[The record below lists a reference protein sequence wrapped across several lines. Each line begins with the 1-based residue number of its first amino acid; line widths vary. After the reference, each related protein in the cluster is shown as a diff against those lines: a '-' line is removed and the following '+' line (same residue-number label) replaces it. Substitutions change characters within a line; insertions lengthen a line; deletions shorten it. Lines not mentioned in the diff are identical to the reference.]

1 MKNKTYT
8 REELGAIDEEIEL
21 KLPFTTNY
29 QKEAQ
34 KIVKSLWKDNNE
46 VLHLGELWI
55 NTSIREVTE
64 KEVIVYVLCDS
75 TDEKVQLLIEN
86 FEKYIPPY
94 DADEN
99 YKVRISNN
107 NIPLIKTSMFAIM
120 DSLYSIFV
128 EVYNLH
134 KEIININNSN
144 LDNKSKIFFI
154 RLAMEEVDESLEK
167 EKYLLN
173 FTYPKNI
180 LEDLNDLH
188 LYHDWIEENDS
199 FFISLALE
207 AYRGITYFNEWIE
220 KHQIIEKHFKE
231 KKAKILNICEELQKH
246 SKISLLTLPFHPQD
260 TLNTLFFAYSEYYHK
275 DKEDDAIQT
284 IISIISNYKR
294 IPKIS
299 KANKAFD
306 KMLYFL
312 ETVSTSTKHNKYSKD
327 EIIKCIFGDELIE
340 KKIEFLNKIEIKLTK
355 EEIETLNKKTAFTA
369 DSVFKL
375 LKAGLL

>member
-1 MKNKTYT
+1 M
-8 REELGAIDEEIEL
+8 
-21 KLPFTTNY
+21 
-29 QKEAQ
+29 
-34 KIVKSLWKDNNE
+34 
-46 VLHLGELWI
+46 
-55 NTSIREVTE
+55 
-64 KEVIVYVLCDS
+64 
-75 TDEKVQLLIEN
+75 
-86 FEKYIPPY
+86 
-94 DADEN
+94 
-99 YKVRISNN
+99 
-107 NIPLIKTSMFAIM
+107 
-120 DSLYSIFV
+120 
-128 EVYNLH
+128 
-134 KEIININNSN
+134 
-144 LDNKSKIFFI
+144 
-154 RLAMEEVDESLEK
+154 
-167 EKYLLN
+167 
-173 FTYPKNI
+173 
-180 LEDLNDLH
+180 
-188 LYHDWIEENDS
+188 
-199 FFISLALE
+199 E

-220 KHQIIEKHFKE
+220 KHQIIEKHFRE

-284 IISIISNYKR
+284 IILIISNYKR